1 MTDAAVKETPFDA
14 LAALAEKDAAGPP
27 PRQTSIPGTRARG
40 ERKGTG
46 GAPVSRG
53 PLERRL
59 FQFFTMVSM
68 VVSAV
73 LDPTCGAVIQTRA
86 TILAKAWAELA
97 AQDANVKK
105 ALEWLL
111 TSGNYGQV
119 IMVTGMTVLPILRH
133 HNLIPG
139 SLSEVVRIGI
149 EEAPEDEDEDEP
161 TDTTPNVVP
170 GVHPMGDVPR

>member
-1 MTDAAVKETPFDA
+1 MADSAVKEAPFDA
-14 LAALAEKDAAGPP
+14 LTKLAQEQAEAPP
-27 PRQTSIPGTRARG
+27 PRQASPRPARK
-40 ERKGTG
+40 EQ
-46 GAPVSRG
+46 APRPPSRG

-59 FQFFTMVSM
+59 FQFFTMVSL

-73 LDPTCGAVIQTRA
+73 LDPQCGAVIQKRA

-97 AQDANVKK
+97 AQDANVRK

-119 IMVTGMTVLPILRH
+119 IMVTGMTVVPILRH

-139 SLSEVVRIGI
+139 KLADVTRIVAE
-149 EEAPEDEDEDEP
+149 EEASEDWGPPDEP
-161 TDTTPNVVP
+161 VVTPDT
-170 GVHPMGDVPR
+170 HPIGDVPR